1 MKLYEL
7 KNDYLILLQ
16 KFREAEDEQQ
26 LAEIADDLASL
37 KDDIETKLDG
47 CARVFRT
54 LEAESEVYQQE
65 ANRLKGKAN
74 VLANRAERL
83 REYVGQCLGVGN
95 KAKTALFD
103 FSWRKSE
110 AVEIDRED
118 LIPDVYKRTTVVT
131 EPNKIVIKQ
140 DLKGGAEIPGVRL
153 VERFNLQIK

>member
-7 KNDYLILLQ
+7 KNDYLSLLE

-26 LAEIADDLASL
+26 LAAIADDLANL

-74 VLANRAERL
+74 VLMNRAERL
-83 REYVGQCLGVGN
+83 REYVGICLGVGN

-103 FSWRKSE
+103 FSWRRSE
-110 AVEIDRED
+110 AVEILRED
-118 LIPDVYKRTTVVT
+118 LIPESYKRTTVIS
-131 EPNKIVIKQ
+131 EPNKVMIKE
-140 DLKGGAEIPGVRL
+140 DLKAKKDVPGCTL
-153 VERFNLQIK
+153 SERFNLQIK